1 MRVRLLAFVPLLT
14 FAAAAYAAERP
25 DVKGLFLLADFPAVA
40 IQPGTTT
47 NIPIKL
53 QNLGLAPERFQLSV
67 TDVPTGW
74 TATLLGGGQPIAAA
88 MPATDASVSLDLRID
103 APANATGASQTIHV
117 KAQGPAATVD
127 LPIVISLAKELPA
140 KLKV

>member
-1 MRVRLLAFVPLLT
+1 GPGSGVPTGTGADCCRYNDLMPQPPKKLPKIRLDSVYSPLPKAQVPPRFSRWWTTSTNSTALRCSGRHIAMRVRLLAFVPLLT
-14 FAAAAYAAERP
+14 FAVAAYAAERP

-67 TDVPTGW
+67 TDVP
-74 TATLLGGGQPIAAA
+74 
-88 MPATDASVSLDLRID
+88 
-103 APANATGASQTIHV
+103 
-117 KAQGPAATVD
+117 
-127 LPIVISLAKELPA
+127 
-140 KLKV
+140 